1 VVRLASQVCA
11 GLAHAHARNIVHK
24 DVKPENLVILQ
35 GSDDDGNAMEIVKV
49 CDFGIAQ
56 GAVAEETRR
65 FQGTPE
71 YMSPEQTTASELDAR
86 SDVYALGIV
95 MYELIT
101 GDVPFSNS
109 DVRTILHMQREA
121 PVPPPSQRARDLDP
135 RLDAIILRALAKD
148 RNARFVSM
156 RDLRAALRDLLDKP
170 PVSLSGRYQ
179 RFQLSSAA
187 PPPRTTGDGMPASSP
202 GWLIHGASIELDS
215 PASPRSELTNDPS
228 AFMRRLVNTADP
240 RAFAELVAPLEAAIR
255 ELAQAQAVE
264 TLWRLAST
272 LDVLATEGPEI
283 PGSRAAL
290 SKALL
295 RVLRDPSVL
304 APVAQRVLAAGDAT
318 GERLLH
324 TAGTFGAH
332 ALYSARV
339 RQGDAEARARFTRAL
354 RGIGPSGLPILRG
367 GLERLADRLGT
378 PGAIDI
384 AEDLLVSLPASADE
398 SLGALVASYA
408 LSSHPTLA
416 RVAVAALPA
425 LWQERSR
432 AIILGLLEHP
442 AEDVALAALAAL
454 AELGITDEHTPRL
467 IATILDR
474 ARRRNMRLGAVRAM
488 MQARGDA
495 RHVSAGLLAERLR
508 RCTHL
513 ATTDDVE
520 LAFGLARGLL
530 VLAPEHARQILDHA
544 TQGWPPDLRA
554 RAARLEA

>member
-1 VVRLASQVCA
+1 
-11 GLAHAHARNIVHK
+11 
-24 DVKPENLVILQ
+24 
-35 GSDDDGNAMEIVKV
+35 
-49 CDFGIAQ
+49 
-56 GAVAEETRR
+56 
-65 FQGTPE
+65 
-71 YMSPEQTTASELDAR
+71 
-86 SDVYALGIV
+86 
-95 MYELIT
+95 
-101 GDVPFSNS
+101 
-109 DVRTILHMQREA
+109 
-121 PVPPPSQRARDLDP
+121 
-135 RLDAIILRALAKD
+135 
-148 RNARFVSM
+148 
-156 RDLRAALRDLLDKP
+156 
-170 PVSLSGRYQ
+170 
-179 RFQLSSAA
+179 
-187 PPPRTTGDGMPASSP
+187 
-202 GWLIHGASIELDS
+202 
-215 PASPRSELTNDPS
+215 
-228 AFMRRLVNTADP
+228 MRRLVNTADP

-332 ALYSARV
+332 ALYSARF